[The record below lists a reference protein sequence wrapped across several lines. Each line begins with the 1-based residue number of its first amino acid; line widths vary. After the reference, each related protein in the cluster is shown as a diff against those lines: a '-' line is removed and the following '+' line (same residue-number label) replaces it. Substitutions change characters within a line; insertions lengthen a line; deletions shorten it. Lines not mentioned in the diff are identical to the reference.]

1 MATAEGGI
9 NASLAEEQRKAG
21 ALKTSADA
29 LEAEA
34 GRLEP
39 QMQAAMKE
47 VEDEY
52 QRLLDAGHT
61 EEEAQQKLLD
71 KELWAQTSGLQGMKA
86 TFQTEADHRL
96 NELNALATHLLSA
109 KTKGENLGQ
118 YIDLKRKEF
127 QGHLAAA
134 EKYEASHSEEDV
146 KNISERV
153 DVTEFGTNEL
163 QHWLAGFRKIDGLYN
178 KRVHE
183 KLVSLG
189 AEMNHTVFNELQK
202 LYEEEKELKTRS
214 GQMSTDFLTHLA
226 SDEASVHEKMTSLYM
241 ASDEAVKN
249 VMARRGLSEE
259 QKQAL
264 IREIRMLASS
274 LSKEVANGQDALAGE
289 HRSLEMKLNSF
300 KRLVEFADGKF
311 NLEQLDKYMDGIH
324 GQSVR
329 QIKDMM
335 KQMDNLGEKYPWF
348 KAGKHSFDAND
359 AYSLAE
365 TGSESLSEADA
376 ALALSDEALERRVAE
391 LERAVST

>member
-1 MATAEGGI
+1 M
-9 NASLAEEQRKAG
+9 K
-21 ALKTSADA
+21 KTF
-29 LEAEA
+29 
-34 GRLEP
+34 R
-39 QMQAAMKE
+39 
-47 VEDEY
+47 
-52 QRLLDAGHT
+52 
-61 EEEAQQKLLD
+61 
-71 KELWAQTSGLQGMKA
+71 
-86 TFQTEADHRL
+86 TEADHRL
-96 NELNALATHLLSA
+96 NELNALATKLLSA

-146 KNISERV
+146 KNISEKV
-153 DVTEFGTNEL
+153 DVTEFGTHEL
-163 QHWLAGFRKIDGLYN
+163 RHWLSGFRKMDGMYN
-178 KRVHE
+178 KKVHE

-189 AEMNHTVFNELQK
+189 AEMNHTVFSELQK

-264 IREIRMLASS
+264 IREIRALASS

-289 HRSLEMKLNSF
+289 HRSLEMKLSSF

-311 NLEQLDKYMDGIH
+311 NLETLDKLANGAYGESAKKMKEM
-324 GQSVR
+324 V
-329 QIKDMM
+329 

-348 KAGKHSFDAND
+348 KAGRHSFDAND

-376 ALALSDEALERRVAE
+376 ALALSDEALEWRVAE